1 VESQLGAMMKRIGFS
16 PTLKISAK
24 AKAMRAEGIDVIDLS
39 VGEPDFPT
47 PKNIR
52 EAGKR
57 AIDEGYTKY
66 TPASGLPVLKK
77 AVAEKFWRDN
87 GIEYDPATEI
97 IISCGAKSSLYHLL
111 RATVTRGQEVLI
123 PAPYWVSYPEM
134 VKLAHGTPVIIHT
147 AEEDGFRLR
156 PDQLKAALSANTR
169 AIFLNNPSNP
179 TGSTYRREQLIEL
192 SEIAADEGLVIIA
205 DEIYEHLVYDGL
217 EFRSIASLSERIRN
231 HTVVVNGVS
240 KAYSMTGWRIGY
252 AAGPAEIVGGMGRI
266 QSHSTSNPT
275 TISQIA
281 AVEALEGPQDEIAFM
296 REEFLRRRNYM
307 YSRLMNIPGVTCHK
321 SEGAFYLFPNFSHY
335 YGWEFEG
342 ARIRNSYGMSYHLL
356 RNASVAVVPG
366 EAFGADPFIRL
377 SYATGMDKIERA
389 MDRIEDGI
397 ARLKPSRKG
406 KLKSLRNT
414 ETKVR
419 EMLPVEPRL
428 SVTLRDAA
436 VAEADAFLKDETYFE
451 WNANIAGSV
460 VQLRTNHRHLHD
472 FFVENFYPSPL
483 ESDIEPHGVLY
494 ALAYLKGREPGATYN
509 TDTRTGFIYRSG
521 YYGQVRS
528 MAIGIATDVAERT
541 HDLHAVRA
549 MALDIDGVGVLLMG
563 NPGAGKTGHLA
574 DLMRRADCRLVSND
588 MVFLRHGGGESV
600 AICPERKLY
609 MPTAIA
615 GKMPSLVPLFEKSN
629 CENVVER
636 AEDCERGEE
645 HSCPIEQGSPY
656 CFVGSDD
663 SRAMLDPYWLGPGR
677 HVKQTSIKHVLFISR
692 EPVGT
697 AVKRLLTD
705 EAIRSLEESRTAAG
719 MPLPF
724 QNPHLLV
731 RTMERAELQRRSFRR
746 LFTAADVHALNVERM
761 SPDETRGK
769 IRDILGL

>member
-1 VESQLGAMMKRIGFS
+1 MESQLGAMMKRIGFS

-57 AIDEGYTKY
+57 AIDEGFTTY

-77 AVAEKFWRDN
+77 AVAEKLWRDN
-87 GIEYDPATEI
+87 GLEYDPATEI
-97 IISCGAKSSLYHLL
+97 IVSCGAKSSLYHLL
-111 RATVTRGQEVLI
+111 RATVTTDQEVLI

-134 VKLAHGTPVIIHT
+134 VKLAHGIPVIVPT
-147 AEEDGFRLR
+147 DESDGFRLR
-156 PDQLKAALSANTR
+156 PDQLKASLSANTR
-169 AIFLNNPSNP
+169 AIILNNPSNP

-192 SEIAADEGLVIIA
+192 CEIAAEEGLVIVA

-217 EFRSIASLSERIRN
+217 EFQSIASFSENIRN

-281 AVEALEGPQDEIAFM
+281 AVEALNGPQDEIAFM

-307 YSRLMNIPGVTCHK
+307 YSRLTNIPGITCHK

-356 RNASVAVVPG
+356 RNANVAVVPG

-377 SYATGMDKIERA
+377 SYATSMEKIEQA
-389 MDRIEDGI
+389 MDRIVDSI
-397 ARLKPSRKG
+397 AALRPSRKG
-406 KLKSLRNT
+406 KLKALRNT

-419 EMLPVEPRL
+419 DMLPVESHL
-428 SVTLRDAA
+428 SVDLRDAA
-436 VAEADAFLKDETYFE
+436 VVEADEFLSDETYFE

-460 VQLRTNHRHLHD
+460 VQLRTNHRHLND
-472 FFVENFYPSPL
+472 WFVENFYPATL

-494 ALAYLKGREPGATYN
+494 ALAYMKGREPGATYN
-509 TDTRTGFIYRSG
+509 TDTRTGFVYRSG

-528 MAIGIATDVAERT
+528 MALGIATDVAERT
-541 HDLHAVRA
+541 HDLHAVRG
-549 MALDIDGVGVLLMG
+549 MVLDVNGEGVLLMG
-563 NPGAGKTGHLA
+563 NPGAGKTAHLA
-574 DLMRRADCRLVSND
+574 DLMRRADTRLVTND
-588 MVFLRHGGGESV
+588 MVFIRHGGSESR

-609 MPTAIA
+609 MPTRMARRMA
-615 GKMPSLVPLFEKSN
+615 SLVPLLEKSN

-636 AEDCERGEE
+636 AEDCELGDD
-645 HSCPIEQGSPY
+645 HHCPIEQGAPY
-656 CFVGSDD
+656 CFVGSPD
-663 SRAMLDPYWLGPGR
+663 SRAMLDPYWLGADR
-677 HVKQTSIKHVLFISR
+677 HVKETVIRHVLIVSR
-692 EPVGT
+692 EAVGT
-697 AVKRLLTD
+697 AVRKLD
-705 EAIRSLEESRTAAG
+705 EVDAVRYLEESRTADG
-719 MPLPF
+719 TPLPF

-731 RTMERAELQRRSFRR
+731 RTMERTELQRRNFRR
-746 LFTAADVHALNVERM
+746 LARNATVHALNVERM
-761 SPDETRGK
+761 TPEETRAR
-769 IRDILGL
+769 IHEILGI